1 MDPDNKMEKFVFPTI
16 EEVFD
21 NWNKNLFYR
30 LSLFNRLKPL
40 FWKIK
45 MIFDFECGIPV
56 GDILAIMYYVRR
68 TYFKDKDIIHDK
80 EYHHFIED
88 LVKEKGIP

>member
-1 MDPDNKMEKFVFPTI
+1 MIDNETKIFFIDFFRRK
-16 EEVFD
+16 
-21 NWNKNLFYR
+21 
-30 LSLFNRLKPL
+30 SLFNRLKPV

-88 LVKEKGIP
+88 LVKDKGIP